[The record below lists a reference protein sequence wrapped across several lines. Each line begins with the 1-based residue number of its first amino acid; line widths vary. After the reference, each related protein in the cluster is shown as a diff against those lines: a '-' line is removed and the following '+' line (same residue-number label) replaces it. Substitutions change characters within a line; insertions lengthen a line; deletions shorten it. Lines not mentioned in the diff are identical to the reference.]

1 MEDQVKLFSSLSLL
15 MLSLLWIAAS
25 TNASEAV
32 AEVSNATAAMTLAQD
47 NQQTNNTAPSISGN
61 WQLSWTARNGGQRQG
76 TMQIR
81 QDGSKLSGTVE
92 GERGSTPLKG
102 SLQGNRVSFS
112 LKMRKRQISFSGT
125 VNGDKMSGTTEEGAS
140 WTATRQQ

>member
-1 MEDQVKLFSSLSLL
+1 MKLFSSFSLLVLSLL
-15 MLSLLWIAAS
+15 CIAGSA
-25 TNASEAV
+25 NASEAV
-32 AEVSNATAAMTLAQD
+32 AEVSSATAAVTLAQD

-61 WQLSWTARNGGQRQG
+61 WQLSWTARKGGQRQG
-76 TMQIR
+76 TMQIK

-112 LKMRKRQISFSGT
+112 LKMRKRQVSFSGT